1 MKKQVLFKKTA
12 VAILAS
18 AVMGSTM
25 AAGEF
30 DSSMKTEKT
39 IDKKAASTQVTVNRL
54 AEQTTD
60 LALDYR
66 NTLQQ
71 VDSLRIYNTQLER
84 QIANQEKQISESS
97 KEMETID
104 ETEKGVL
111 PLMDEMIK
119 TLDEFVQLDIPFNLE
134 QRQERVAK
142 LEALMDDANVTVSEK
157 YRKILEAYQI
167 EMQYGNAVSA
177 STGNIEK
184 DGEELSVNFL
194 RVGRLSYVYLTVD
207 GKHGAYWDKTSD
219 KWVDLP
225 DSYLDSVDSAINMAK
240 GVASQEL
247 FKVPVPA
254 TEAAQ

>member
-25 AAGEF
+25 AAGQF
-30 DSSMKTEKT
+30 DSSMTTEKR
-39 IDKKAASTQVTVNRL
+39 IDKKAASTQVTVDRL

-60 LALDYR
+60 LALEYR

-84 QIANQEKQISESS
+84 QIANQEKQIAESS
-97 KEMETID
+97 QEMETID

-119 TLDEFVQLDIPFNLE
+119 TLDEFVQLDIPFELEKRQDRVQNLYS
-134 QRQERVAK
+134 
-142 LEALMDDANVTVSEK
+142 LMDDANVTVSEK

-167 EMQYGNAVSA
+167 ELSYGNAVST
-177 STGNIEK
+177 SSGSIDK
-184 DGEELSVNFL
+184 DGEPLGVDFL

-207 GKHGAYWDKTSD
+207 GKSGAYWDKSD
-219 KWVDLP
+219 GQWKPLP
-225 DSYLDSVDSAINMAK
+225 ENFLESVSNAINMAK
-240 GVASQEL
+240 GVATQEL
-247 FKVPVPA
+247 FKVPVPV